1 MWIFLLRK
9 FVEKRQYTTL
19 PPSNNDELRSP
30 DPATLLFQDHPGPTA
45 GLNRGFTLGFHPFH
59 PIGSLEWHEKHHSNY
74 TGGGCGVPW
83 KDLGHNWLVAKKV
96 RYQRN
101 NSDQPPKLCWIP
113 MGSFYSFQHELTGIK
128 KRPRPGYPM
137 SLWPHEEWG
146 PPAASIQ
153 QTDSL
158 FDGRT
163 PPFFWKCDAYPAA
176 FPYNPGT
183 NHQIIK
189 HFHQISEALQK
200 KKQFQIQLCVF
211 SKVQRSCNFQHLRVR
226 VFCWTSDPLGHLITG
241 RQLDEGN
248 VHLVR
253 CTVVPTPENKELS
266 CEYAKFMVCFSMI
279 GDLVEGSG
287 WFI

>member
-1 MWIFLLRK
+1 MNSNGVINGHYIFIYFLLSIFPK
-9 FVEKRQYTTL
+9 WAHGNFKKTT
-19 PPSNNDELRSP
+19 PWISEVKMASWRVRS
-30 DPATLLFQDHPGPTA
+30 TC
-45 GLNRGFTLGFHPFH
+45 GF
-59 PIGSLEWHEKHHSNY
+59 
-74 TGGGCGVPW
+74 
-83 KDLGHNWLVAKKV
+83 
-96 RYQRN
+96 
-101 NSDQPPKLCWIP
+101 NSTDQLAVWW
-113 MGSFYSFQHELTGIK
+113 EN
-128 KRPRPGYPM
+128 
-137 SLWPHEEWG
+137 
-146 PPAASIQ
+146 AS
-153 QTDSL
+153 
-158 FDGRT
+158 
-163 PPFFWKCDAYPAA
+163 FFWKCDAYLAA

-189 HFHQISEALQK
+189 HVHQISEALQK
-200 KKQFQIQLCVF
+200 KKHFQIQLCVF